1 MKINLQ
7 SLHFKASDN
16 LKEFTEDKVGK
27 LARLDDKIIS
37 ADVTLFSDDGK
48 NVDNKVCEIRLVV
61 PGYDDFVKKN
71 AESFEEAIMDA
82 VDVLQKILRRKKDK
96 TLTYSINKK
105 HFLYKKRF

>member
-16 LKEFTEDKVGK
+16 LKEFVEEKVGK
-27 LARLDDKIIS
+27 LSRYDDKIIS

-48 NVDNKVCEIRLVV
+48 SIDNKVCEIRLVV

-71 AESFEEAIMDA
+71 AISYEEATLQA
-82 VDVLQKILRRKKDK
+82 VEALQKIMRRKK
-96 TLTYSINKK
+96 
-105 HFLYKKRF
+105 

>member
-16 LKEFTEDKVGK
+16 LKEFVEEKVGK
-27 LARLDDKIIS
+27 LSRYDDKIIS

-48 NVDNKVCEIRLVV
+48 NIDNKVCEIRLVV

-71 AESFEEAIMDA
+71 ATSYEEATSVA
-82 VDVLQKILRRKKDK
+82 VEALQKIIRRKK
-96 TLTYSINKK
+96 
-105 HFLYKKRF
+105 

>member
-16 LKEFTEDKVGK
+16 LKEFVEEKVG
-27 LARLDDKIIS
+27 RLLRYDDKIIS

-48 NVDNKVCEIRLVV
+48 NIDNKTCEIRLVV

-71 AESFEEAIMDA
+71 ATSFEEAVSEA
-82 VDVLQKILRRKKDK
+82 VEALQKIIRRKKQR
-96 TLTYSINKK
+96 S
-105 HFLYKKRF
+105 